1 MGPWLKLGNRVH
13 AGWLVIEFPHFDA
26 PKSAAC
32 LHKFSPVK
40 SFPAQTSRQAVS
52 QVIKAISFDF
62 YKTLARFWPPLNE
75 IQQAACRELG
85 LQVSKKAIDRGYAV
99 ADVYFNQEN
108 AARSLASRT
117 EEERLAFFSR
127 YEQMILENAGTP
139 VSLELARQIWIMALA
154 VPKDFIT
161 YDDSIPTL
169 AALRAAGYRLGVLT
183 NMPLEMGPLCDR
195 LGLTAYLDFVVGS
208 NEAGAEKPH
217 PPVFLTALE
226 RMAADPGEAVHVGDQ
241 YGSDVLGARAVGMH
255 SVLIDRGG
263 WHSEVDDCPKI
274 ESLAELQPLLADA
287 PRSLEANNHK
297 P

>member
-1 MGPWLKLGNRVH
+1 M
-13 AGWLVIEFPHFDA
+13 IEFPHFDTRRRDA
-26 PKSAAC
+26 G
-32 LHKFSPVK
+32 LHGSSPTQLH
-40 SFPAQTSRQAVS
+40 PLQPSRQAVS
-52 QVIKAISFDF
+52 PLIKAISFDF

-108 AARSLASRT
+108 AARSLVSRS

-127 YEQMILENAGTP
+127 YEQIILENAGTP
-139 VSLELARQIWIMALA
+139 VSLELAKQIWTMALA

-161 YDDSIPTL
+161 YDDVIPNL
-169 AALRAAGYRLGVLT
+169 AALQAEGYRLGVLS
-183 NMPLEMGPLCDR
+183 NIPQDLGPLCER
-195 LGLTAYLDFVVGS
+195 LGLTAYLDFWVSSKDIGT
-208 NEAGAEKPH
+208 EKPH
-217 PPVFLTALE
+217 APIFLTALD
-226 RMAADPGEAVHVGDQ
+226 RMAADPGETVHVGDQ
-241 YGSDVLGARAVGMH
+241 YRSDVLGARAVGMH

-263 WHSEVDDCPKI
+263 WNSHVSDCPKI
-274 ESLAELQPLLADA
+274 GSLAELQPLLADA

>member
-1 MGPWLKLGNRVH
+1 M
-13 AGWLVIEFPHFDA
+13 IEFPHFDA
-26 PKSAAC
+26 PRCDAC
-32 LHKFSPVK
+32 LHKSPPVK

-52 QVIKAISFDF
+52 QLIKAISFDF

-85 LQVSKKAIDRGYAV
+85 LHVSKKAIDRGYAV

-117 EEERLAFFSR
+117 EDERLAFFSS

-139 VSLELARQIWIMALA
+139 VSLELARQIWTMALA

-161 YDDSIPTL
+161 YDDTIPTL

-241 YGSDVLGARAVGMH
+241 YRSDVLGARAVGMH

-263 WHSEVDDCPKI
+263 WHSQVDDCPKI
-274 ESLAELQPLLADA
+274 GSLAELQPLLAGA

-297 P
+297 A